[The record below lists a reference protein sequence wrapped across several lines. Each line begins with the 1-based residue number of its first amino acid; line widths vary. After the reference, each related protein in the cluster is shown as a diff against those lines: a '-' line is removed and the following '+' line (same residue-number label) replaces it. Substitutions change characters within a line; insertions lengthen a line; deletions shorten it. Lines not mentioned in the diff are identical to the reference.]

1 MGHLRRAPS
10 GNWRAAYR
18 TPEGKER
25 TKTFKTKREAR
36 AFLAQVEGDKSRGLY
51 MDPAGAQLRFRELAD
66 RWWAAR
72 EVELTTAAAN
82 RSRLDSHVLPMWG
95 EWPIGRI
102 EHLDVQAWVKR
113 LSRNLA
119 PETVASCHGLLSA
132 ILATAVRSRKLGAN
146 PCDGVRLP
154 PRRRTAGAG

>member
-1 MGHLRRAPS
+1 VGHLRRAPS
-10 GNWRAAYR
+10 VNWRAAYR

-36 AFLAQVEGDKSRGLY
+36 AFLAQVEGDKTSGLY
-51 MDPAGAQLRFRELAD
+51 VDPAGSQLRFRELAE

-82 RSRLDSHVLPMWG
+82 RSRLDNHVLPMWG

-102 EHLDVQAWVKR
+102 EHLDVQAWG
-113 LSRNLA
+113 
-119 PETVASCHGLLSA
+119 ETPVSPAGPGDGGVLPWAVVGDPGHGCA
-132 ILATAVRSRKLGAN
+132 QPQA
-146 PCDGVRLP
+146 
-154 PRRRTAGAG
+154 RRESL

>member
-1 MGHLRRAPS
+1 VGHLRRAPS

-25 TKTFKTKREAR
+25 TRTFKTKREAR

-72 EVELTTAAAN
+72 EVELTTAAAS
-82 RSRLDSHVLPMWG
+82 RSRLDNHVLPMWG
-95 EWPIGRI
+95 DWPIGRI
-102 EHLDVQAWVKR
+102 EHLDVQA
-113 LSRNLA
+113 
-119 PETVASCHGLLSA
+119 
-132 ILATAVRSRKLGAN
+132 
-146 PCDGVRLP
+146 
-154 PRRRTAGAG
+154 